1 MSVPATAFV
10 TGGSGFIGG
19 ALVERLV
26 DASGVTVSALARSA
40 SSAAAVERRGA
51 RAARGDLDDPAL
63 ADRRSRGLCR
73 SPSTSPPIS
82 GQWGTCEEFARGN
95 VSGTENALAASRRA
109 GVRRFVH
116 CSTEAAL
123 IAGQAAGRDRR
134 DGAAAP
140 RLEGALLLD
149 QGAGRDPGS
158 SRRRSRARD
167 GRPAAADVWGRGDT
181 TLLPSSSPR
190 CEAGR
195 FAWIG
200 GGRHRTDTTHVDNV
214 VEGLLLSAARGR
226 SGEAYFVT
234 DGGTVVFREFISEL
248 LATQGV
254 EAPSRSVPAW
264 LAGGGAAIAE
274 ATWRL
279 LRLGGEPPLTRFAVW
294 LSSQEC
300 TIEIGKARRE
310 LGYEPVISSPGGA
323 ARAMRARLAPTR
335 WLLEPS
341 DEQLRVQGADQ
352 VVERPDPGL
361 DDLQRRARGRDHRR
375 AARSAP

>member
-26 DASGVTVSALARSA
+26 DAGCEVSALARSA
-40 SSAAAVERRGA
+40 SSAASVERRGA
-51 RAARGDLDDPAL
+51 RAARGDLDDPASLTAAAEGCEVAFHL
-63 ADRRSRGLCR
+63 AAHL
-73 SPSTSPPIS
+73 
-82 GQWGTCEEFARGN
+82 GQWGTWEEFARGN
-95 VSGTENALAASRRA
+95 VSGTENALAACRRA

-123 IAGQAAGRDRR
+123 IAGRPLVGIDETAPLRPDSKALYCSTKALAEIRVQAAAGPELETVVLR
-134 DGAAAP
+134 P
-140 RLEGALLLD
+140 RM
-149 QGAGRDPGS
+149 
-158 SRRRSRARD
+158 
-167 GRPAAADVWGRGDT
+167 VWGRGDT
-181 TLLPSSSPR
+181 TLLPELVAAV
-190 CEAGR
+190 EAGR

-214 VEGLLLSAARGR
+214 VEGLLLAAERGR

-234 DGGTVVFREFISEL
+234 DGGPVVFREFISEL

-254 EAPSRSVPAW
+254 EAPNRSVPAW

-279 LRLGGEPPLTRFAVW
+279 LRLGGEPPLTRLAVW

-310 LGYEPVISSPGGA
+310 LGYEPVISRQAGLA
-323 ARAMRARLAPTR
+323 AIRA
-335 WLLEPS
+335 
-341 DEQLRVQGADQ
+341 G
-352 VVERPDPGL
+352 
-361 DDLQRRARGRDHRR
+361 
-375 AARSAP
+375 